1 MSTENN
7 TPPTDNNEKTV
18 VTPENATNAA
28 EVIDEDETASIVE
41 ATENA
46 ISNAELTIATLTQQ
60 LQAAE
65 HQAESYKD
73 NLLRV
78 RAETENARKRMERD
92 LDNARKFALEKIA
105 TELLSVN
112 DSLEL
117 GVEAAANANAN
128 LESVREGINLTL
140 KQLQS
145 ILEKFGVLEINP
157 ANQKF
162 DPQFHEAMAMQAVPN
177 VENGTV
183 LFVAQ
188 KGYQLNERLLRPA
201 RVIVAKAL
209 ES

>member
-1 MSTENN
+1 MSTENT
-7 TPPTDNNEKTV
+7 TPST
-18 VTPENATNAA
+18 ENA
-28 EVIDEDETASIVE
+28 ELLIDETEAIVE
-41 ATENA
+41 ATEEA
-46 ISNAELTIATLTQQ
+46 ISNAELTISTLTQQ

-92 LDNARKFALEKIA
+92 LDNARKFALEKFA
-105 TELLSVN
+105 TELLNVN

-117 GVEAAANANAN
+117 GAEAANNEAAT

-140 KQLQS
+140 KQLHDV
-145 ILEKFGVLEINP
+145 LEKFSVLEINP
-157 ANQKF
+157 VNQKF
-162 DPQFHEAMAMQAVPN
+162 DPQWHEAMAMQAVPN

-188 KGYQLNERLLRPA
+188 KGYQLNDRLLRPA

>member
-7 TPPTDNNEKTV
+7 TSPTDNNEKTV
-18 VTPENATNAA
+18 VTPENATNV
-28 EVIDEDETASIVE
+28 EVLDETASIVE
-41 ATENA
+41 ATEDA

-117 GVEAAANANAN
+117 GVEAAAKENAS
-128 LESVREGINLTL
+128 LESVQEGMSLTL
-140 KQLQS
+140 KQLQN
-145 ILEKFGVLEINP
+145 ILEKFGILEINP
-157 ANQKF
+157 VNQKF

-177 VENGTV
+177 VESGTV

>member
-7 TPPTDNNEKTV
+7 IPSTDNDEKTV
-18 VTPENATNAA
+18 VTPENVTNAK
-28 EVIDEDETASIVE
+28 VIDEDETASIVE

>member
-1 MSTENN
+1 MSTENK
-7 TPPTDNNEKTV
+7 TSPTDNHENTV
-18 VTPENATNAA
+18 VPPENITNA
-28 EVIDEDETASIVE
+28 EVLDETAAIVE
-41 ATENA
+41 ATEDA

-117 GVEAAANANAN
+117 GVEAAAKENAS
-128 LESVREGINLTL
+128 LESVQEGMNLTL
-140 KQLQS
+140 KQLQN
-145 ILEKFGVLEINP
+145 ILEKFGILEINP
-157 ANQKF
+157 VNQKF

-177 VENGTV
+177 VESGTV

-201 RVIVAKAL
+201 RVIVAKTL

>member
-7 TPPTDNNEKTV
+7 TSPTDNNEKTV

-41 ATENA
+41 ATEDA

>member
-7 TPPTDNNEKTV
+7 TSPTDNNEKTV
-18 VTPENATNAA
+18 VTPENATNV
-28 EVIDEDETASIVE
+28 EVLDETASIVE
-41 ATENA
+41 ATEDA

-117 GVEAAANANAN
+117 GVEAAAKENAS
-128 LESVREGINLTL
+128 LESVQEGMSLTL
-140 KQLQS
+140 KQLQN
-145 ILEKFGVLEINP
+145 ILEKFGILEINP

-177 VENGTV
+177 VESGTV

>member
-1 MSTENN
+1 MSTENT

-18 VTPENATNAA
+18 VTPENATNV
-28 EVIDEDETASIVE
+28 EVLDETASIVE
-41 ATENA
+41 ATEDA

-117 GVEAAANANAN
+117 GVEAAAKENAS
-128 LESVREGINLTL
+128 LESVQEGMSLTL
-140 KQLQS
+140 KQLQN
-145 ILEKFGVLEINP
+145 ILEKFGILEINP
-157 ANQKF
+157 VNQKF

-177 VENGTV
+177 VESGTV

>member
-1 MSTENN
+1 MSTENH
-7 TPPTDNNEKTV
+7 TSPTDNHEKTV
-18 VTPENATNAA
+18 VTPENATNV
-28 EVIDEDETASIVE
+28 EVLDETASIVE
-41 ATENA
+41 ATEDA

-105 TELLSVN
+105 TELLTVN
-112 DSLEL
+112 DSLEM
-117 GVEAAANANAN
+117 GVEAAAKENAS
-128 LESVREGINLTL
+128 LESVQEGMSLTL
-140 KQLQS
+140 KQLQN
-145 ILEKFGVLEINP
+145 ILEKFGILEINP
-157 ANQKF
+157 VNQKF
-162 DPQFHEAMAMQAVPN
+162 DPQFHEAMTMQAVPN
-177 VENGTV
+177 VESGTV

>member
-7 TPPTDNNEKTV
+7 TSPTDNNEKTV
-18 VTPENATNAA
+18 VTPENATNV
-28 EVIDEDETASIVE
+28 EVLDETAAIVE
-41 ATENA
+41 ATEDA

-117 GVEAAANANAN
+117 GVEAAAKENAS
-128 LESVREGINLTL
+128 LESVQEGMSLTL
-140 KQLQS
+140 KQLQN
-145 ILEKFGVLEINP
+145 ILEKFGILEINP
-157 ANQKF
+157 VNQKF

-177 VENGTV
+177 VESGTV

>member
-7 TPPTDNNEKTV
+7 TSPTDNNEKTV
-18 VTPENATNAA
+18 VTPENATNV
-28 EVIDEDETASIVE
+28 EVLDETAAIVE
-41 ATENA
+41 ATEDA

-117 GVEAAANANAN
+117 GVEAAAKENAS
-128 LESVREGINLTL
+128 LESVQEGMSLTL
-140 KQLQS
+140 KQLQN
-145 ILEKFGVLEINP
+145 ILEKFGILEINP

-177 VENGTV
+177 VESGTV

>member
-1 MSTENN
+1 MSTEN
-7 TPPTDNNEKTV
+7 TTSPTDNNEKTV
-18 VTPENATNAA
+18 VTPENVTNA

-41 ATENA
+41 ATEDA

-117 GVEAAANANAN
+117 GVEAAAKENAS
-128 LESVREGINLTL
+128 LESVQEGMSLTL
-140 KQLQS
+140 KQLQN
-145 ILEKFGVLEINP
+145 ILEKFGILEINP
-157 ANQKF
+157 VNQKF

-177 VENGTV
+177 VESGIV

>member
-7 TPPTDNNEKTV
+7 TPPTDNDEKTV
-18 VTPENATNAA
+18 VTPENVTNAK
-28 EVIDEDETASIVE
+28 VIDEDETASIVE
-41 ATENA
+41 ATEDA
-46 ISNAELTIATLTQQ
+46 ISNAELTIVTLTQQ

>member
-7 TPPTDNNEKTV
+7 TSPTDNNEKTV
-18 VTPENATNAA
+18 VTPENATNA
-28 EVIDEDETASIVE
+28 EVLDETAAIVE
-41 ATENA
+41 ATEDA

-65 HQAESYKD
+65 HQAENYKD

-117 GVEAAANANAN
+117 GVEAAAKENAS
-128 LESVREGINLTL
+128 LESVQEGMGLTL
-140 KQLQS
+140 KQLQN
-145 ILEKFGVLEINP
+145 ILEKFGILEINP
-157 ANQKF
+157 VNQKF

-177 VENGTV
+177 VESGTV